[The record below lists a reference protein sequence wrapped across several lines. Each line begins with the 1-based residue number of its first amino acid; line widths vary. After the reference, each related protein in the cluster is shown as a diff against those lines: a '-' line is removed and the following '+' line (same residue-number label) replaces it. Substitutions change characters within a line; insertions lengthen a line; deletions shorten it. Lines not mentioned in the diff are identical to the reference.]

1 MKSTS
6 DVGQAFL
13 QQARSHLTEDFMPQ
27 IRKCLEILDD
37 DDLWWRADESN
48 NSVGNLIL
56 HLCGNVR
63 QWIIAGLGGEPD
75 LRQRSKEFSERS
87 HVPRAVLLAKLEET
101 VQEADGVLAACQ
113 SDALLAERSIQGFQ
127 KTALQA
133 IFHVVEHFSFHTGQ
147 IIYITKLRQ
156 RVDLKFYDL

>member
-6 DVGQAFL
+6 DVGKAFL
-13 QQARSHLTEDFMPQ
+13 QQARSHLTEDFMPK
-27 IRKCLEILDD
+27 IRKCLEVIDD
-37 DDLWWRADESN
+37 DDLWWRADETN

-63 QWIIAGLGGEPD
+63 QWIISGLGGEPD
-75 LRQRSKEFSERS
+75 LRQRPQEFSERS
-87 HVPRAVLLAKLEET
+87 HVPGAVLLARLEET
-101 VQEADGVLAACQ
+101 LQEADRVLA
-113 SDALLAERSIQGFQ
+113 SFDGSELLGDRVIQGFRR
-127 KTALQA
+127 TALEA

-147 IIYITKLRQ
+147 IIYITKLRR